1 MALLKGRRRGGHV
14 TPIACT
20 AGSIACADAGG
31 HTQGACSGAEATAE
45 QTSGPG
51 RAPDAGAGWG
61 HRATAPSSASS
72 DDAPDGGGR
81 QPTVIPGDHPSH
93 FRACQWPTAE
103 WAPWLLLL
111 SGSTQAAT
119 LSLPPDSPGS
129 FGDI

>member
-1 MALLKGRRRGGHV
+1 MLAAIHREQAV
-14 TPIACT
+14 
-20 AGSIACADAGG
+20 
-31 HTQGACSGAEATAE
+31 AEATAE

-61 HRATAPSSASS
+61 HRATAPSSAGS

-81 QPTVIPGDHPSH
+81 LPTVIPGDHPSH
-93 FRACQWPTAE
+93 FRACQCPTAE

-111 SGSTQAAT
+111 SGNAQTAT
-119 LSLPPDSPGS
+119 LSLPPASPGT